1 MKKVLIGLLLI
12 IPMAIVAA
20 VVLVTNVVLI
30 TPDITVASVAI
41 VDPDFYQDVDN
52 VSLYFDRPGMQ
63 YQLAALVLPKKATNK
78 KVHWSIEN
86 SVSYD
91 PEYEGDIATV
101 DDNGNVTINWT
112 GTFDVVAK
120 TDDGGKTDR
129 CRFEIKSDVARS
141 AYIVYK
147 DAKQL
152 DGMPGIDITTDE
164 IIRLEACAH
173 PIDVD
178 LEYVTWESSDKNVLS
193 VDANGVVVPQGAG
206 TATVTMK
213 LKSKDFV
220 SGSEKRVAPEIVR
233 TVQIT
238 VRGGVFPTALKYVHT
253 DSVSLSSIGAEG
265 STLVKSQ
272 NATLESGTIVFS
284 GKTGYAVLEKGGK
297 TMTLRK
303 VESETSIVFENADV
317 IENNTVIVGKVPY
330 KLNAIFAASGEKASG
345 ARYYSSNPDVAT
357 IDEKT
362 GLITAI
368 SSGEVTFAAEFGGER
383 ISIDLHVRKPVIY
396 FMLEKDAP
404 QGIAD
409 ECVYGSMYFE
419 YSGEEMTGRL
429 VPFRQIKVVAPEDLT
444 GSENLNRFKW
454 SVVSDGDI
462 ATIDE
467 NGVITF
473 SEFEKGVRKNVKVI
487 AEAKDSP
494 YAGDSI
500 RREYNFT
507 VMYGV
512 NVKTAD
518 ELTKAVNEE
527 IDGKDGKKYKYE
539 VFMRNDITIRSIR
552 YTEQDTSKLN
562 VSSSDKGD
570 ETRTWFN
577 APLTLTTSLYGN
589 GYTIDW
595 KHKDFDKATDK
606 ANIMGSNIFMLKG
619 QEDKN
624 EPRVLLRNVKVKSSE
639 LPKENSFASNDFV
652 GIGVQTMGNVHVQYC
667 VIENAMYCMR
677 IGGYDNQEKA
687 VEKGDFAETLIEG
700 TIMSNSSKFTCFSWC
715 TFKNQRVVMKNCVY
729 GQAASPSVGF
739 SSGDDNEEHTCNLD
753 IQGILRIYN
762 WKQDIDLDLVGRI
775 TSNEAIDN
783 LLKEVIQKGL
793 SGKRYEHLFVKD
805 SGVRYMH
812 CGMLFSGLNHENRVT
827 VTGALEENGFDHEEI
842 QISELVEEVN
852 KVLAS
857 TLKGKLNPVTFYGY
871 TDESK
876 TPVKHNS
883 NLVHSQGLY
892 KLLRGE

>member
-30 TPDITVASVAI
+30 TPDITVASIAI
-41 VDPDFYQDVDN
+41 VDPDFYQDVDS

-253 DSVSLSSIGAEG
+253 DSVSLSSIGAVG

-272 NATLESGTIVFS
+272 NATLESDAIVFS

-317 IENNTVIVGKVPY
+317 IENSTVIVGKVPY

-345 ARYYSSNPDVAT
+345 ARYKSSNPDVAT

-368 SSGEVTFAAEFGGER
+368 SSGEVTFTAEFGEER

-429 VPFRQIKVVAPEDLT
+429 VPLRQIKVVAPEDLT
-444 GSENLNRFKW
+444 GSENLSRFKW

-473 SEFEKGVRKNVKVI
+473 SGFEKGVRKNVKVI

-500 RREYNFT
+500 KREYNFT

-512 NVKTAD
+512 NVETAD

-527 IDGKDGKKYKYE
+527 IDGKKYE

-552 YTEQDTSKLN
+552 YTESDTKGISG
-562 VSSSDKGD
+562 DKG
-570 ETRTWFN
+570 EEKRVWGE
-577 APLTLTTSLYGN
+577 APLRLTTSLYGN
-589 GYTIDW
+589 GHTINW
-595 KHKDFDKATDK
+595 KHRDYVDPTAKP
-606 ANIMGSNIFMLKG
+606 NIMGSNILVMDGPQGK
-619 QEDKN
+619 DK
-624 EPRVLLRNVKVKSSE
+624 PRVLLRNVKIKSSE
-639 LPKENSFASNDFV
+639 LPKNNTFANKDFV
-652 GIGVQTMGNVHVQYC
+652 GIGVETKGNVHVQYC
-667 VIENAMYCMR
+667 VIENAMYCLR
-677 IGGYDNQEKA
+677 VGSYDNEEEA
-687 VEKGDFAETLIEG
+687 VKKGDFAETLIEG

-753 IQGILRIYN
+753 IHGILRIYN
-762 WKQDIDLDLVGRI
+762 WKQDVDLDLVGGI
-775 TSNEAIDN
+775 TNNPTVDN

-793 SGKRYEHLFVKD
+793 QGKRYEHLFVKD

-812 CGMLFSGLNHENRVT
+812 CGMLFSGLTHENRVT
-827 VTGALEENGFDHEEI
+827 VTGALEENGFDHAEI
-842 QISELVEEVN
+842 KLNELVAEISPGAAIIVGN
-852 KVLAS
+852 M
-857 TLKGKLNPVTFYGY
+857 NPVTFYGY

-883 NLVHSQGLY
+883 NLVHSQELY

>member
-30 TPDITVASVAI
+30 TPDITVASIAI
-41 VDPDFYQDVDN
+41 VDPDFYQDVDS

-272 NATLESGTIVFS
+272 NATLESGAIVFS

-317 IENNTVIVGKVPY
+317 IENSTVIVGKVPY

-345 ARYYSSNPDVAT
+345 ARYYSSNTDVAT

-368 SSGEVTFAAEFGGER
+368 SSGEVTFTAEFGEER

-409 ECVYGSMYFE
+409 ECVYGNMYFE

-444 GSENLNRFKW
+444 GSENLSRFKW

-500 RREYNFT
+500 KREYNFT

-512 NVKTAD
+512 NVETAD
-518 ELTKAVNEE
+518 ELMKAVNEE
-527 IDGKDGKKYKYE
+527 IDGKKYE

-562 VSSSDKGD
+562 VSSSEKGD

-589 GYTIDW
+589 GHTIDW

-624 EPRVLLRNVKVKSSE
+624 APRVLLRNVKVKSSE

-667 VIENAMYCMR
+667 VIENSMYCMR

-762 WKQDIDLDLVGRI
+762 WKQDVDLDLIGRI

-812 CGMLFSGLNHENRVT
+812 CGMMFSGLTYENRIA

-852 KVLAS
+852 KFLAS
-857 TLKGKLNPVTFYGY
+857 QLKGKLNPVTFYGY

-883 NLVHSQGLY
+883 NLVHSQELY

>member
-112 GTFDVVAK
+112 GTFDIVAK

-147 DAKQL
+147 DVKL
-152 DGMPGIDITTDE
+152 GETPGIDIATDE

-272 NATLESGTIVFS
+272 NATLKSDAIVFS
-284 GKTGYAVLEKGGK
+284 GTGYAVLEKGGK

-303 VESETSIVFENADV
+303 VESENSIVFENADV
-317 IENNTVIVGKVPY
+317 IENSTVIVGKVPY

-345 ARYYSSNPDVAT
+345 ARYKSLNTDVAT

-368 SSGEVTFAAEFGGER
+368 SSGGVTFTAEFGEER
-383 ISIDLHVRKPVIY
+383 ISIDLRVRKPVIY

-409 ECVYGSMYFE
+409 ECVYGNMYFE

-444 GSENLNRFKW
+444 GSENLSRFKW
-454 SVVSDGDI
+454 KVVSDDNI

-473 SEFEKGVRKNVKVI
+473 SDFEKGVRKNVKVV

-500 RREYNFT
+500 KREYNFT

-512 NVKTAD
+512 NVETAD

-527 IDGKDGKKYKYE
+527 IDGKKYE
-539 VFMRNDITIRSIR
+539 VFLRNDITIRSIR
-552 YTEQDTSKLN
+552 YTEADTSGI
-562 VSSSDKGD
+562 SGEKGE
-570 ETRTWFN
+570 ETRTWCN
-577 APLTLTTSLYGN
+577 APLRLSTSLYGN
-589 GYTIDW
+589 GHTIDW
-595 KHKDFDKATDK
+595 KHRDYDDPTAKP
-606 ANIMGSNIFMLKG
+606 NIMGSNILVMDGPEGK
-619 QEDKN
+619 DA
-624 EPRVLLRNVKVKSSE
+624 PRVLLRNVKIKSSE
-639 LPKENSFASNDFV
+639 LPKSNTFASKDFV
-652 GIGVQTMGNVHVQYC
+652 GIGVETKGNVHVQYC

-677 IGGYDNQEKA
+677 VGSYDNEEEAIK
-687 VEKGDFAETLIEG
+687 KGDFAETLIEG

-715 TFKNQRVVMKNCVY
+715 TYKNQRVVMKNCVY

-739 SSGDDNEEHTCNLD
+739 SSGDDNEEHACNLD

-762 WKQDIDLDLVGRI
+762 WKQDVDLDLVGGI
-775 TSNEAIDN
+775 TNNDAIDN
-783 LLKEVIQKGL
+783 ILKEVIQKGL
-793 SGKRYEHLFVKD
+793 QGKRYEHLFVKD

-812 CGMLFSGLNHENRVT
+812 CGMLFSGLAHENRVT
-827 VTGALEENGFDHEEI
+827 VTGALEENGFDHVEI
-842 QISELVEEVN
+842 KLNELVAEISPGAAIIVGN
-852 KVLAS
+852 M
-857 TLKGKLNPVTFYGY
+857 NPVTFYGY

-883 NLVHSQGLY
+883 NLVHSQELY

>member
-30 TPDITVASVAI
+30 TPDITVASIAI
-41 VDPDFYQDVDN
+41 VDPDFYQDVDS

-220 SGSEKRVAPEIVR
+220 SGNEKRVAPEIVR

-238 VRGGVFPTALKYVHT
+238 VRGGVFPTALKYVYT

-272 NATLESGTIVFS
+272 NATLESDAIVFS

-303 VESETSIVFENADV
+303 VESENSIVFENADV
-317 IENNTVIVGKVPY
+317 IENSTVIVGKVPY

-345 ARYYSSNPDVAT
+345 ARYYSSNTDVAT

-368 SSGEVTFAAEFGGER
+368 SSGEVTFTAEFGGET

-409 ECVYGSMYFE
+409 ECVYGNMYFE

-444 GSENLNRFKW
+444 GSENLSRFKW

-487 AEAKDSP
+487 AEAMDSP

-500 RREYNFT
+500 KREYNFT

-512 NVKTAD
+512 NVETAD

-527 IDGKDGKKYKYE
+527 IDGKKYE
-539 VFMRNDITIRSIR
+539 VFLRNDITIRSIR

-562 VSSSDKGD
+562 VSSSEKGD

-624 EPRVLLRNVKVKSSE
+624 APRVLLRNVKVKSSE

-812 CGMLFSGLNHENRVT
+812 CGMLFSGLTYENRIT

-883 NLVHSQGLY
+883 NLVHSQELY

>member
-30 TPDITVASVAI
+30 TPDITVASIAI

-193 VDANGVVVPQGAG
+193 VDANGVVVPKGAG

-253 DSVSLSSIGAEG
+253 DSVSLSSIGAVG

-272 NATLESGTIVFS
+272 NATLESDAIVFS

-317 IENNTVIVGKVPY
+317 IENSTVIVGKVPY

-345 ARYYSSNPDVAT
+345 ARYYSSNTDVAT

-368 SSGEVTFAAEFGGER
+368 SSGEVTFTAKYGEES
-383 ISIDLHVRKPVIY
+383 ISIDLRVRKPVIY

-429 VPFRQIKVVAPEDLT
+429 VPLRQIKVVAPEDLT
-444 GSENLNRFKW
+444 GSENLSRFKW
-454 SVVSDGDI
+454 SVVSDDDI
-462 ATIDE
+462 ATKIDE

-473 SEFEKGVRKNVKVI
+473 SEFEKGVRKNVKVT

-500 RREYNFT
+500 KREYNFT

-512 NVKTAD
+512 NVETAD

-527 IDGKDGKKYKYE
+527 IDGKKYE

-552 YTEQDTSKLN
+552 YTESDT
-562 VSSSDKGD
+562 KGISG
-570 ETRTWFN
+570 EKGEEIRTWCN
-577 APLTLTTSLYGN
+577 APLRLTTSLYGN
-589 GYTIDW
+589 GHTINW
-595 KHKDFDKATDK
+595 KHRDYGDPTAKP
-606 ANIMGSNIFMLKG
+606 NIMGSNILVMDGPEGK
-619 QEDKN
+619 D
-624 EPRVLLRNVKVKSSE
+624 EPRVLLRNVKIKSSE
-639 LPKENSFASNDFV
+639 LPKNNTFANKDFV
-652 GIGVQTMGNVHVQYC
+652 GIGVETKGNVHVQYC
-667 VIENAMYCMR
+667 VIENAMYCLR
-677 IGGYDNQEKA
+677 VGSYDNEEEA
-687 VEKGDFAETLIEG
+687 VKKGDFAETLIEG

-762 WKQDIDLDLVGRI
+762 WKQDVDLDLVGGI
-775 TSNEAIDN
+775 TNNDAIDN
-783 LLKEVIQKGL
+783 ILKEVIQKGL
-793 SGKRYEHLFVKD
+793 QGKRYEHLFVKD

-827 VTGALEENGFDHEEI
+827 VTGALEENGFDHAEI
-842 QISELVEEVN
+842 KLNELVAEISPGAAIIVGN
-852 KVLAS
+852 
-857 TLKGKLNPVTFYGY
+857 LKPVTFYGY

-876 TPVKHNS
+876 TPVKHTS
-883 NLVHSQGLY
+883 NLVHSQELY

>member
-30 TPDITVASVAI
+30 TPDITVASIAI
-41 VDPDFYQDVDN
+41 VDPDFYQDVDS

-152 DGMPGIDITTDE
+152 DGMPSIDITTDE

-220 SGSEKRVAPEIVR
+220 SGNEKRVAPEIVR

-272 NATLESGTIVFS
+272 NATLESDVIEFS

-297 TMTLRK
+297 IMTLRK

-317 IENNTVIVGKVPY
+317 IENSTVIVGKVPY

-345 ARYYSSNPDVAT
+345 ARYYSSNTDVAT

-368 SSGEVTFAAEFGGER
+368 SSGEVTFTAEFGEER

-409 ECVYGSMYFE
+409 ECVYGNMYFE

-444 GSENLNRFKW
+444 GSENLSRFKW

-487 AEAKDSP
+487 AEAMDSP

-500 RREYNFT
+500 KREYNFT

-512 NVKTAD
+512 NVETAD

-527 IDGKDGKKYKYE
+527 IDGKKYE

-562 VSSSDKGD
+562 VSSSDKGE

-624 EPRVLLRNVKVKSSE
+624 APRVLLRNVKVKSSE
-639 LPKENSFASNDFV
+639 LPKESSFASNDFV

-715 TFKNQRVVMKNCVY
+715 VYKNQRVVMKNCVY

-812 CGMLFSGLNHENRVT
+812 CGMLFSGLTYENRVT

>member
-30 TPDITVASVAI
+30 TPDITVASIAI
-41 VDPDFYQDVDN
+41 VDPDFYQDVDS

-147 DAKQL
+147 DVKL
-152 DGMPGIDITTDE
+152 GETPSIDITTDE

-178 LEYVTWESSDKNVLS
+178 LEYVTWESSDKDKNVLS

-238 VRGGVFPTALKYVHT
+238 VRGGVFPTALKYVYT
-253 DSVSLSSIGAEG
+253 DSVSLSSIGGAEG

-272 NATLESGTIVFS
+272 NATLESDVIVFS

-317 IENNTVIVGKVPY
+317 IENSTVIVGKVPY

-345 ARYYSSNPDVAT
+345 ARYNSLNTDVAT

-368 SSGEVTFAAEFGGER
+368 SSGEVTFTAEFGGET

-409 ECVYGSMYFE
+409 ECVYGNMYFE

-444 GSENLNRFKW
+444 GSENLSRFKW

-487 AEAKDSP
+487 AEAMDSP

-500 RREYNFT
+500 KREYNFT

-512 NVKTAD
+512 NVETAD

-527 IDGKDGKKYKYE
+527 IDGKKYE

-552 YTEQDTSKLN
+552 YTESDTKNISGE
-562 VSSSDKGD
+562 KG
-570 ETRTWFN
+570 EEIRTWCN
-577 APLTLTTSLYGN
+577 APLRLSTSLYGN
-589 GYTIDW
+589 GHTIDW
-595 KHKDFDKATDK
+595 KHRDYDDPTAKP
-606 ANIMGSNIFMLKG
+606 NIMGSNILVMDGPEGK
-619 QEDKN
+619 DA
-624 EPRVLLRNVKVKSSE
+624 PRVLLRNVKIKSSE
-639 LPKENSFASNDFV
+639 LPKNNTFASKDFV
-652 GIGVQTMGNVHVQYC
+652 GIGVETKGNVHVQYC

-677 IGGYDNQEKA
+677 VGSYDNEEEA
-687 VEKGDFAETLIEG
+687 VKKGDFAETLIEG

-715 TFKNQRVVMKNCVY
+715 IFKNQRVVMKNCVY

-762 WKQDIDLDLVGRI
+762 WKQDVDLDLVGGI
-775 TSNEAIDN
+775 TNNDAIDKI
-783 LLKEVIQKGL
+783 LKDVIQKGL
-793 SGKRYEHLFVKD
+793 QGKRYEHLFVKD

-812 CGMLFSGLNHENRVT
+812 CGMLFSGLSQENRVT
-827 VTGALEENGFDHEEI
+827 VTGALEENGFDHAEI
-842 QISELVEEVN
+842 KLNELVAEISPGAAIIVGN
-852 KVLAS
+852 MH
-857 TLKGKLNPVTFYGY
+857 PVTFYGY

-883 NLVHSQGLY
+883 NLVHSQELY

>member
-91 PEYEGDIATV
+91 PEYKGDIATV

-112 GTFDVVAK
+112 GTFDIVAK

-129 CRFEIKSDVARS
+129 CRFEIKSDFARS

-147 DAKQL
+147 DVKL
-152 DGMPGIDITTDE
+152 GETPGIDITTDE

-238 VRGGVFPTALKYVHT
+238 VRGGVFPTALKYVYT

-272 NATLESGTIVFS
+272 NATLESGAIVFG

-317 IENNTVIVGKVPY
+317 IENSTVIVGKVPY

-345 ARYYSSNPDVAT
+345 ARYCSLNPDVAT

-368 SSGEVTFAAEFGGER
+368 SSGEVTFTAKFGEETEET

-409 ECVYGSMYFE
+409 ECVYGNMYFK
-419 YSGEEMTGRL
+419 YSGDGLTNT
-429 VPFRQIKVVAPEDLT
+429 RQLKVVAPEDLT
-444 GSENLNRFKW
+444 GSEKLSRFKW

-467 NGVITF
+467 NGMITF
-473 SEFEKGVRKNVKVI
+473 SEFEKGVRKNVKVT

-500 RREYNFT
+500 KREYNFT
-507 VMYGV
+507 VMCGV
-512 NVKTAD
+512 NVETAD
-518 ELTKAVNEE
+518 ELTKAVNEG
-527 IDGKDGKKYKYE
+527 IHE
-539 VFMRNDITIRSIR
+539 VFLRNDITIRSIR
-552 YTEQDTSKLN
+552 YTEADTSGI
-562 VSSSDKGD
+562 SGEKGE
-570 ETRTWFN
+570 ETRTWCN
-577 APLTLTTSLYGN
+577 APLRLKTSLYGN
-589 GYTIDW
+589 GHTIDW
-595 KHKDFDKATDK
+595 KHRDYDDPTAKP
-606 ANIMGSNIFMLKG
+606 NIMGSNILVMDGPEGK
-619 QEDKN
+619 DK
-624 EPRVLLRNVKVKSSE
+624 PRVLLRNVKIKSSE
-639 LPKENSFASNDFV
+639 LPKSNTFASKDFV
-652 GIGVQTMGNVHVQYC
+652 GIGVETKGNVHVQYC

-677 IGGYDNQEKA
+677 VGSYDNEEEA
-687 VEKGDFAETLIEG
+687 INKGDFAETLIEG

-715 TFKNQRVVMKNCVY
+715 TYKNQRVVMKNCVY

-762 WKQDIDLDLVGRI
+762 WKQDVDLDLVGGI
-775 TSNEAIDN
+775 TNNDAIDN
-783 LLKEVIQKGL
+783 ILKDVIQKGL

-812 CGMLFSGLNHENRVT
+812 CGMLFSGLSQENRVT
-827 VTGALEENGFDHEEI
+827 VTGALEENGFDHVEI
-842 QISELVEEVN
+842 KLNELVAEISPGAAIIVGN
-852 KVLAS
+852 
-857 TLKGKLNPVTFYGY
+857 LKPVTFYGY

-883 NLVHSQGLY
+883 NLVHSQELY

>member
-112 GTFDVVAK
+112 GTFDIVAK

-147 DAKQL
+147 DVKL
-152 DGMPGIDITTDE
+152 GETPGIDITTDE

-193 VDANGVVVPQGAG
+193 G

-272 NATLESGTIVFS
+272 NATLESGAIVFI

-297 TMTLRK
+297 TMMLRK
-303 VESETSIVFENADV
+303 VESENSIVFENADV
-317 IENNTVIVGKVPY
+317 IENSTVIIGKVPY
-330 KLNAIFAASGEKASG
+330 KLNAIFATSGEKASG
-345 ARYYSSNPDVAT
+345 ARYYSSNTDVAT

-362 GLITAI
+362 GLIIAI
-368 SSGEVTFAAEFGGER
+368 SSGEVTFTAEFGEER
-383 ISIDLHVRKPVIY
+383 ISIDLRVRKPVIY

-409 ECVYGSMYFE
+409 ECIYGNMYFE

-429 VPFRQIKVVAPEDLT
+429 VPVRQIKVVAPEDLT
-444 GSENLNRFKW
+444 GSENLSRFKW

-473 SEFEKGVRKNVKVI
+473 SEFEKGVRKNVKVT

-500 RREYNFT
+500 KREYNFT

-512 NVKTAD
+512 NVETAD

-527 IDGKDGKKYKYE
+527 IDGKKYE
-539 VFMRNDITIRSIR
+539 VFLRNDITIRSIR
-552 YTEQDTSKLN
+552 YTEADTSRF
-562 VSSSDKGD
+562 SGEKGE
-570 ETRTWFN
+570 ETRTWDD
-577 APLTLTTSLYGN
+577 APLRLSTSLYGN
-589 GYTIDW
+589 GHTIDW
-595 KHKDFDKATDK
+595 KHRDYDDPTAKP
-606 ANIMGSNIFMLKG
+606 NIMGSNILIMDG
-619 QEDKN
+619 PQEKDA
-624 EPRVLLRNVKVKSSE
+624 PRVLLRNVKIKSSE
-639 LPKENSFASNDFV
+639 LPKSNTFASKDFV
-652 GIGVQTMGNVHVQYC
+652 GTGVLTKGNVHVQYC
-667 VIENAMYCMR
+667 VIENAMFCMKV
-677 IGGYDNQEKA
+677 GGYDNQEKA

-715 TFKNQRVVMKNCVY
+715 AYKNQRVVMKNCVY
-729 GQAASPSVGF
+729 GQAASPSIGF

-762 WKQDIDLDLVGRI
+762 WKQDVDLDLVGGI
-775 TSNEAIDN
+775 TNNDAIDN
-783 LLKEVIQKGL
+783 ILKEVIQKGL
-793 SGKRYEHLFVKD
+793 QGKRYEHLFVKD

-827 VTGALEENGFDHEEI
+827 VTGALEENGFDHAEI
-842 QISELVEEVN
+842 KLNELVAEISPGAAIIVGN
-852 KVLAS
+852 
-857 TLKGKLNPVTFYGY
+857 LKPVTFYGY

-883 NLVHSQGLY
+883 NLVHSQELY

>member
-1 MKKVLIGLLLI
+1 MKKVLTGLLLI

-30 TPDITVASVAI
+30 TPDITVASIAI
-41 VDPDFYQDVDN
+41 VDPDFYQDVDS

-147 DAKQL
+147 DAKL
-152 DGMPGIDITTDE
+152 GETPGIDITTDE

-238 VRGGVFPTALKYVHT
+238 VRGGVFPTALKYVYT

-272 NATLESGTIVFS
+272 NATLESDAIVFS

-303 VESETSIVFENADV
+303 VESENSIVFENADV
-317 IENNTVIVGKVPY
+317 IENSTVIVGKVPY

-345 ARYYSSNPDVAT
+345 ARYYSSNTDVAT

-368 SSGEVTFAAEFGGER
+368 SSGEVTFTAEFGGES

-409 ECVYGSMYFE
+409 ECVYGNMYFE

-444 GSENLNRFKW
+444 GSENLSRFKW
-454 SVVSDGDI
+454 KVVSDGDI

-467 NGVITF
+467 NGMITF

-487 AEAKDSP
+487 AEAMDSP

-500 RREYNFT
+500 KREYNFT

-512 NVKTAD
+512 NVETAD

-527 IDGKDGKKYKYE
+527 IDGTKHD
-539 VFMRNDITIRSIR
+539 VFVRNDITVRSIR

-562 VSSSDKGD
+562 VSSSDKGE

-589 GYTIDW
+589 GHTIDW

-619 QEDKN
+619 QEDKKA
-624 EPRVLLRNVKVKSSE
+624 PRVLLRNVKVKSSE
-639 LPKENSFASNDFV
+639 LPKESSFASNDFV

-667 VIENAMYCMR
+667 VIENSMYCMR

-762 WKQDIDLDLVGRI
+762 WKQDVDLDLIGRI

-812 CGMLFSGLNHENRVT
+812 CGMLFSGLTYENRIT

-852 KVLAS
+852 KFLAS
-857 TLKGKLNPVTFYGY
+857 QLKGKLNPVTFYGY

-883 NLVHSQGLY
+883 NLVHSQELY

>member
-30 TPDITVASVAI
+30 TPDITVASIAI
-41 VDPDFYQDVDN
+41 VDPDFYQDVDS

-368 SSGEVTFAAEFGGER
+368 SSGEVTFTAEFGGER
-383 ISIDLHVRKPVIY
+383 ISIDLRVRKPVIY

-419 YSGEEMTGRL
+419 YLGEEMTGRL

-527 IDGKDGKKYKYE
+527 IDGKKYE
-539 VFMRNDITIRSIR
+539 VFLRNDITIRSIR

-624 EPRVLLRNVKVKSSE
+624 APRVLLRNVKVKSSE

>member
-30 TPDITVASVAI
+30 TPDITVASIAI
-41 VDPDFYQDVDN
+41 VDPDFYQDVDS

-147 DAKQL
+147 DVKL
-152 DGMPGIDITTDE
+152 GETPGIDITTDE

-178 LEYVTWESSDKNVLS
+178 LEYVSWESSDKNVLS

-272 NATLESGTIVFS
+272 NATLESGAIVFS

-317 IENNTVIVGKVPY
+317 IENSTVIVGKVPY

-345 ARYYSSNPDVAT
+345 ARYKSLNTDVAT

-368 SSGEVTFAAEFGGER
+368 SSGEVTFTAEFGEES

-409 ECVYGSMYFE
+409 ECVYGSLYFD
-419 YSGEEMTGRL
+419 SGEEMTGRL

-454 SVVSDGDI
+454 SVVSDDNI
-462 ATIDE
+462 VTKIDE

-473 SEFEKGVRKNVKVI
+473 SEFEKGVRKNVKVT

-500 RREYNFT
+500 KREYNFT

-512 NVKTAD
+512 NVETAD

-527 IDGKDGKKYKYE
+527 IDGKKYE
-539 VFMRNDITIRSIR
+539 VFLRNDITIRSIR
-552 YTEQDTSKLN
+552 YTESDTKNISG
-562 VSSSDKGD
+562 DKG
-570 ETRTWFN
+570 EEIRTWCN
-577 APLTLTTSLYGN
+577 APLRLSTSLYGN
-589 GYTIDW
+589 GHTIDW
-595 KHKDFDKATDK
+595 KHRDYDDPTAKP
-606 ANIMGSNIFMLKG
+606 NIMGSNILVMDGPEGK
-619 QEDKN
+619 DK
-624 EPRVLLRNVKVKSSE
+624 PRVLLRNVKIKSSE
-639 LPKENSFASNDFV
+639 LPKNNTFASKDFV
-652 GIGVQTMGNVHVQYC
+652 GIGVETKGNVHVQYC

-677 IGGYDNQEKA
+677 VGSYDNEEEAIK
-687 VEKGDFAETLIEG
+687 KGDFAETLIEG

-715 TFKNQRVVMKNCVY
+715 IFKNQRVVMKNCVY

-762 WKQDIDLDLVGRI
+762 WKQDVDLDLVGGI
-775 TSNEAIDN
+775 TNNDAIDKI
-783 LLKEVIQKGL
+783 LKDVIQKGL
-793 SGKRYEHLFVKD
+793 QGKRYEHLFVKD

-812 CGMLFSGLNHENRVT
+812 CGMLFSGLSQENRVS
-827 VTGALEENGFDHEEI
+827 VTGALEENGFDHAEI
-842 QISELVEEVN
+842 KLNELVAEISPGAAIIVGN
-852 KVLAS
+852 M
-857 TLKGKLNPVTFYGY
+857 NPVTFYGY

-883 NLVHSQGLY
+883 NLVHSQELY

>member
-30 TPDITVASVAI
+30 TPDITVASIAI
-41 VDPDFYQDVDN
+41 VDPDFYQDVDS

-129 CRFEIKSDVARS
+129 CRFEIKSDVAKS

-147 DAKQL
+147 DVKL
-152 DGMPGIDITTDE
+152 GETPNIDITTDE

-178 LEYVTWESSDKNVLS
+178 LEYVSWESNDKHVLS

-238 VRGGVFPTALKYVHT
+238 VHGGVFPTALKYVHT
-253 DSVSLSSIGAEG
+253 KSVSLSEIGAVG

-272 NATLESGTIVFS
+272 NAALESGAIVFS
-284 GKTGYAVLEKGGK
+284 GETGYAVLEKGGK

-303 VESETSIVFENADV
+303 VESENSIVFENADV
-317 IENNTVIVGKVPY
+317 IENSTVIVGKVPY

-345 ARYYSSNPDVAT
+345 ARYYSSKPDVAT

-368 SSGEVTFAAEFGGER
+368 SSGEVTFNAEYGGESV
-383 ISIDLHVRKPVIY
+383 SINLRVRKPVIY

-409 ECVYGSMYFE
+409 ECVYGSMYFK
-419 YSGEEMTGRL
+419 YSGEKIDGLTNT
-429 VPFRQIKVVAPEDLT
+429 RQLKIVAPNELT

-454 SVVSDGDI
+454 KVVSEGDI

-500 RREYNFT
+500 KREYNFT

-512 NVKTAD
+512 NVETAD
-518 ELTKAVNEE
+518 ELTKAVNDE
-527 IDGKDGKKYKYE
+527 IDGKKYE
-539 VFMRNDITIRSIR
+539 VFLRNDITIRSKR
-552 YTEQDTSKLN
+552 FTEQDTSKLN
-562 VSSSDKGD
+562 VSSTEKGD

-624 EPRVLLRNVKVKSSE
+624 APRVLLRNVKVKSSE
-639 LPKENSFASNDFV
+639 LPKESSFASNDFV

-667 VIENAMYCMR
+667 IIENAMYCMR

-739 SSGDDNEEHTCNLD
+739 SSGDNNEEHTCNLD

-762 WKQDIDLDLVGRI
+762 WKQYVDLDLVGGI
-775 TSNEAIDN
+775 TNNPAIDN
-783 LLKEVIQKGL
+783 LLKDVIQKGL

-805 SGVRYMH
+805 AGIPYMH
-812 CGMLFSGLNHENRVT
+812 CGMMFSGLYYKNRIT

-842 QISELVEEVN
+842 QISELVEETN

-857 TLKGKLNPVTFYGY
+857 TLKGALNPVTFYGY

-883 NLVHSQGLY
+883 NLVHSQELY

>member
-30 TPDITVASVAI
+30 TPDITVASIAI

-112 GTFDVVAK
+112 GTFDIVAK

-147 DAKQL
+147 DVKL
-152 DGMPGIDITTDE
+152 GETPGIDITTDE

-238 VRGGVFPTALKYVHT
+238 VRDGVFPTALKYVHT

-272 NATLESGTIVFS
+272 NATLESGAIVFS
-284 GKTGYAVLEKGGK
+284 GKTGYAVLEKSGK

-330 KLNAIFAASGEKASG
+330 KLNAIFVASGEKASG
-345 ARYYSSNPDVAT
+345 ARYDSKNPDVAT

-368 SSGEVTFAAEFGGER
+368 SSGEVTFTAEFGEES

-409 ECVYGSMYFE
+409 ECVYGNMYFE

-429 VPFRQIKVVAPEDLT
+429 VPVRQIKVVAPEDLT
-444 GSENLNRFKW
+444 GSENLSRFKW

-467 NGVITF
+467 NGMITF
-473 SEFEKGVRKNVKVI
+473 SEFEKGVRKNVKVT

-500 RREYNFT
+500 KREYNFT

-512 NVKTAD
+512 NVETAD
-518 ELTKAVNEE
+518 ELTKAVNEG
-527 IDGKDGKKYKYE
+527 IDGNDGKKYKYE

-552 YTEQDTSKLN
+552 YTEADTSGI
-562 VSSSDKGD
+562 SGEKGE
-570 ETRTWFN
+570 ETRTWCN
-577 APLTLTTSLYGN
+577 APLRLSTSLYGN
-589 GYTIDW
+589 GHTIDW
-595 KHKDFDKATDK
+595 KHRDYDDPTEKP
-606 ANIMGSNIFMLKG
+606 NIMGSNILVMDGPQGK
-619 QEDKN
+619 DA
-624 EPRVLLRNVKVKSSE
+624 PRVLLRNVKIKSSE
-639 LPKENSFASNDFV
+639 LPKSNTFASKDFV
-652 GIGVQTMGNVHVQYC
+652 GIGVETKGNVHVQYC

-677 IGGYDNQEKA
+677 VGSYDNEEEA
-687 VEKGDFAETLIEG
+687 INKGDFAETLIEG

-715 TFKNQRVVMKNCVY
+715 TYKNQRVVMKNCVY

-762 WKQDIDLDLVGRI
+762 WKQDVDLDLVGGI
-775 TSNEAIDN
+775 TNNDAIDN
-783 LLKEVIQKGL
+783 ILKEVIQKGL
-793 SGKRYEHLFVKD
+793 QGKRYEHLFVKD

-827 VTGALEENGFDHEEI
+827 VTGALEENGFDHVEI
-842 QISELVEEVN
+842 KLNELVAEISPGAAIIVGN
-852 KVLAS
+852 
-857 TLKGKLNPVTFYGY
+857 LKPVTFYGY

-883 NLVHSQGLY
+883 NLVHSQELY

>member
-30 TPDITVASVAI
+30 TPDITVASIAI
-41 VDPDFYQDVDN
+41 VDPDFYQDVDS

-129 CRFEIKSDVARS
+129 CRFEIKSDVAKS

-147 DAKQL
+147 DVKL
-152 DGMPGIDITTDE
+152 GETPNIDITTDE

-178 LEYVTWESSDKNVLS
+178 LEYVTWESNDKKILS

-238 VRGGVFPTALKYVHT
+238 VRGGVFTTALKYVHT
-253 DSVSLSSIGAEG
+253 DSVSLSSIGAVG

-272 NATLESGTIVFS
+272 NATLESGAIVFS

-317 IENNTVIVGKVPY
+317 IENSTVIVGKVPY

-345 ARYYSSNPDVAT
+345 ARYYSSNTDVAT

-368 SSGEVTFAAEFGGER
+368 SSGEVTFTAEFGEEGKER

-409 ECVYGSMYFE
+409 ECVYGNMYFE
-419 YSGEEMTGRL
+419 YSDEEMTGRL

-444 GSENLNRFKW
+444 GSENRSRFKW

-487 AEAKDSP
+487 AEAMDSP

-500 RREYNFT
+500 KREYNFT

-512 NVKTAD
+512 NVETAD
-518 ELTKAVNEE
+518 ELTKAVNDE
-527 IDGKDGKKYKYE
+527 IDGKKYE
-539 VFMRNDITIRSIR
+539 VFLRNDITIRSKR
-552 YTEQDTSKLN
+552 FTEQDTSKLN
-562 VSSSDKGD
+562 VSSPEKGD
-570 ETRTWFN
+570 EIRTWFN

-624 EPRVLLRNVKVKSSE
+624 APRVLLRNVKVKSSE
-639 LPKENSFASNDFV
+639 LPKESSFASNDFV

-667 VIENAMYCMR
+667 IIENAMYCMR

-739 SSGDDNEEHTCNLD
+739 SSGDNNEEHTCNLD

-762 WKQDIDLDLVGRI
+762 WKQYVDLDLVGGI
-775 TSNEAIDN
+775 TNNPAIDN
-783 LLKEVIQKGL
+783 LLKDVIQKGL

-805 SGVRYMH
+805 AGIPYMH
-812 CGMLFSGLNHENRVT
+812 CGMMFSGLYYKNRIT

-842 QISELVEEVN
+842 HISELVEETN
-852 KVLAS
+852 KLLAS
-857 TLKGKLNPVTFYGY
+857 QLKGKLNPVTFYGY
-871 TDESK
+871 IDESK

>member
-30 TPDITVASVAI
+30 TPDITVASIAI
-41 VDPDFYQDVDN
+41 VDPDFYQDVDS

-164 IIRLEACAH
+164 IIRLEACTH

-178 LEYVTWESSDKNVLS
+178 LEYVIWESSDKNVLS

-253 DSVSLSSIGAEG
+253 DSVSLSSISAVG

-272 NATLESGTIVFS
+272 NATLESGAIVFS

-303 VESETSIVFENADV
+303 VESGNSIVFENADV
-317 IENNTVIVGKVPY
+317 IENSTVIVGKVPY

-345 ARYYSSNPDVAT
+345 ARYYSSNTDVAT

-368 SSGEVTFAAEFGGER
+368 SSGEVTFTAEYGEER
-383 ISIDLHVRKPVIY
+383 VSIELHVRKPVIY

-409 ECVYGSMYFE
+409 ECVYGSFYFK
-419 YSGEEMTGRL
+419 YSSDGKIDGLTNT
-429 VPFRQIKVVAPEDLT
+429 RQLKVVAPNELT
-444 GSENLNRFKW
+444 GKENLSRFKW
-454 SVVSDGDI
+454 SVESDGDI

-473 SEFEKGVRKNVKVI
+473 SEFEKGVRKNVKVT

-500 RREYNFT
+500 KREYNFT

-512 NVKTAD
+512 NVETAD

-527 IDGKDGKKYKYE
+527 IDGKKYE

-552 YTEQDTSKLN
+552 YTESDTKGISG
-562 VSSSDKGD
+562 DKG
-570 ETRTWFN
+570 EEIRTWCN
-577 APLTLTTSLYGN
+577 APLRLSTSLYGN
-589 GYTIDW
+589 GHTIDW
-595 KHKDFDKATDK
+595 KHRDYDDPTAKP
-606 ANIMGSNIFMLKG
+606 NIMGSNILVMDGPEGK
-619 QEDKN
+619 DA
-624 EPRVLLRNVKVKSSE
+624 PRVLLRNVKIKSSE
-639 LPKENSFASNDFV
+639 LPKNNTFASKDFV
-652 GIGVQTMGNVHVQYC
+652 GIGVETKGNVHVQYC

-677 IGGYDNQEKA
+677 VGSYDNEEEA
-687 VEKGDFAETLIEG
+687 VKKGDFAETLIEG

-715 TFKNQRVVMKNCVY
+715 IFKNQRVVMKNCVY

-739 SSGDDNEEHTCNLD
+739 SSGDNNEEHTCNLD

-762 WKQDIDLDLVGRI
+762 WKQDVDLDLVGGI
-775 TSNEAIDN
+775 TNNDAIDKI
-783 LLKEVIQKGL
+783 LKDVIQKGL
-793 SGKRYEHLFVKD
+793 QGKRYEHLFVKD

-812 CGMLFSGLNHENRVT
+812 CGMLFSGLSQENRVT
-827 VTGALEENGFDHEEI
+827 VTGALEENGFDHAEI
-842 QISELVEEVN
+842 KLNELVAEISPGAAIIVGN
-852 KVLAS
+852 
-857 TLKGKLNPVTFYGY
+857 LNPVTFYGY

-883 NLVHSQGLY
+883 NLVHSQELY

>member
-101 DDNGNVTINWT
+101 DDNGNVTINWA
-112 GTFDVVAK
+112 GTFDIVAK

-147 DAKQL
+147 DVKL
-152 DGMPGIDITTDE
+152 GETPGIDITTDE

-253 DSVSLSSIGAEG
+253 DSISLSSIGAEG

-272 NATLESGTIVFS
+272 NATLESGAIVFS
-284 GKTGYAVLEKGGK
+284 GKTGYAILEKGGK

-317 IENNTVIVGKVPY
+317 IENSTVIVGKVPY

-345 ARYYSSNPDVAT
+345 ARYYSLNPDVAT

-368 SSGEVTFAAEFGGER
+368 SSSEVTFTAEFGEER
-383 ISIDLHVRKPVIY
+383 ISIDLRVRKPVIY

-409 ECVYGSMYFE
+409 ECVYGNMYFE

-429 VPFRQIKVVAPEDLT
+429 VPFRQIQVVAPEDLT
-444 GSENLNRFKW
+444 GSENLSRFKW

-467 NGVITF
+467 NGMITF
-473 SEFEKGVRKNVKVI
+473 SLSKNEKGVRKNVKVI

-500 RREYNFT
+500 KREYNFT

-512 NVKTAD
+512 NVETAD

-527 IDGKDGKKYKYE
+527 IDGNDGKKYKYE

-552 YTEQDTSKLN
+552 YTEADTSGI
-562 VSSSDKGD
+562 SGEKGE
-570 ETRTWFN
+570 ETRTWCN
-577 APLTLTTSLYGN
+577 APLRLSTSLYGN
-589 GYTIDW
+589 GHTIDW
-595 KHKDFDKATDK
+595 KHRDYDDPTAKP
-606 ANIMGSNIFMLKG
+606 NIMGSNILVMDGPQGK
-619 QEDKN
+619 DA
-624 EPRVLLRNVKVKSSE
+624 PRVLLRNVKIKSSE
-639 LPKENSFASNDFV
+639 LPKSNTFASKDFV
-652 GIGVQTMGNVHVQYC
+652 GIGVETKGNVHVQYC

-677 IGGYDNQEKA
+677 VGSYDNEEEA
-687 VEKGDFAETLIEG
+687 INKGDFAETLIEG

-715 TFKNQRVVMKNCVY
+715 TYKNQRVVMKNCVY

-739 SSGDDNEEHTCNLD
+739 SSGDDNEDHTCNLD

-762 WKQDIDLDLVGRI
+762 WKQDVDLDLVGGI
-775 TSNEAIDN
+775 TNNDAIDN
-783 LLKEVIQKGL
+783 ILKEVIQKGL
-793 SGKRYEHLFVKD
+793 QGKRYEHLFVKD

-827 VTGALEENGFDHEEI
+827 VTGALEENGFDHVEI
-842 QISELVEEVN
+842 KLNELVAEISPGAAIIVGN
-852 KVLAS
+852 
-857 TLKGKLNPVTFYGY
+857 LKPVTFYGY

-883 NLVHSQGLY
+883 NLVHSQELY

>member
-30 TPDITVASVAI
+30 TPDITVASIAI
-41 VDPDFYQDVDN
+41 VDPDFYQDVDS

-129 CRFEIKSDVARS
+129 CRFEIKSDVAKS

-147 DAKQL
+147 DVKL
-152 DGMPGIDITTDE
+152 GETPNIDITTDE

-178 LEYVTWESSDKNVLS
+178 LEYVTWESSDKDKNVLS

-220 SGSEKRVAPEIVR
+220 SGNEKRVAPEIVR

-238 VRGGVFPTALKYVHT
+238 VRGGVFPTALKYVYT
-253 DSVSLSSIGAEG
+253 DSVSLSSIGAVG

-272 NATLESGTIVFS
+272 NATLESDAIVFS

-317 IENNTVIVGKVPY
+317 IENSTVIVGKVPY

-345 ARYYSSNPDVAT
+345 ARYKSLNTDVAT

-368 SSGEVTFAAEFGGER
+368 SSGEVTFTAEFGGER

-409 ECVYGSMYFE
+409 ECVYGNMYFE
-419 YSGEEMTGRL
+419 YSGEEKEMTGRL

-473 SEFEKGVRKNVKVI
+473 SNFEKGVRKNVKVI

-500 RREYNFT
+500 KREYNFT

-512 NVKTAD
+512 NVETAD

-527 IDGKDGKKYKYE
+527 IDGKKYE

-552 YTEQDTSKLN
+552 YTESDTKGISG
-562 VSSSDKGD
+562 DKG
-570 ETRTWFN
+570 EEIRTWCN
-577 APLTLTTSLYGN
+577 APLRLSTSLYGN
-589 GYTIDW
+589 GHTIDW
-595 KHKDFDKATDK
+595 KHRDYDDPTAKP
-606 ANIMGSNIFMLKG
+606 NIMGSNILVMDGPEGK
-619 QEDKN
+619 DA
-624 EPRVLLRNVKVKSSE
+624 PRVLLRNVKIKSSE
-639 LPKENSFASNDFV
+639 LPKNNTFASKDFV
-652 GIGVQTMGNVHVQYC
+652 GIGVETKGNVHVQYC

-677 IGGYDNQEKA
+677 VGSYDNEEEA
-687 VEKGDFAETLIEG
+687 VKKGDFAETLIEG

-762 WKQDIDLDLVGRI
+762 WKQDVDLDLIGRI

-812 CGMLFSGLNHENRVT
+812 CGMLFSGLTYENRIT

-852 KVLAS
+852 KFLAS
-857 TLKGKLNPVTFYGY
+857 QLKGKLNPVTFYGY

-883 NLVHSQGLY
+883 NLVHSQELY

>member
-30 TPDITVASVAI
+30 TPDITVASIAI

-112 GTFDVVAK
+112 GTFDIVAK

-147 DAKQL
+147 DVKL
-152 DGMPGIDITTDE
+152 GETPGIDITTDE

-253 DSVSLSSIGAEG
+253 DRVSLSSIDAVG

-272 NATLESGTIVFS
+272 NATLESDVIVFS

-317 IENNTVIVGKVPY
+317 IENSTVIVGKVPY

-345 ARYYSSNPDVAT
+345 ARYCSLNPDVAT

-368 SSGEVTFAAEFGGER
+368 SSGEVTFTAEFGEES

-409 ECVYGSMYFE
+409 ECVYGNMYFE

-444 GSENLNRFKW
+444 GSENLSRFKW
-454 SVVSDGDI
+454 SVVSDDNI
-462 ATIDE
+462 ATKIDE

-473 SEFEKGVRKNVKVI
+473 SEFEKGVRKNVKVT
-487 AEAKDSP
+487 AEAKDRP

-500 RREYNFT
+500 KREYNFT

-512 NVKTAD
+512 NVETAD
-518 ELTKAVNEE
+518 ELTKVVNEG
-527 IDGKDGKKYKYE
+527 IDGKKYE
-539 VFMRNDITIRSIR
+539 VFLRNDITIRSIR
-552 YTEQDTSKLN
+552 YTEADTSGI
-562 VSSSDKGD
+562 SGEKGE
-570 ETRTWFN
+570 ETRTWDD
-577 APLTLTTSLYGN
+577 APLRLTTSLYGN
-589 GYTIDW
+589 GHTIDW
-595 KHKDFDKATDK
+595 KHRDYDDPTAKP
-606 ANIMGSNIFMLKG
+606 NIMGSNILVMDGPQGK
-619 QEDKN
+619 DA
-624 EPRVLLRNVKVKSSE
+624 PRVLLRNVKIKSSE
-639 LPKENSFASNDFV
+639 LPKSNTFASKDFV
-652 GIGVQTMGNVHVQYC
+652 GTGVLTKGNVHVQYC
-667 VIENAMYCMR
+667 VIENAMFCMKVGSYNNEEEA
-677 IGGYDNQEKA
+677 IK
-687 VEKGDFAETLIEG
+687 KGDFAETLIEG

-715 TFKNQRVVMKNCVY
+715 AYKNQRVVMKNCVY

-762 WKQDIDLDLVGRI
+762 WKQDVDLDLVGGI
-775 TSNEAIDN
+775 TNNDAIDN
-783 LLKEVIQKGL
+783 ILKEVIQKGL
-793 SGKRYEHLFVKD
+793 QGKRYEHLFVKD

-827 VTGALEENGFDHEEI
+827 VTGALEENGFDHAEI
-842 QISELVEEVN
+842 KLNELVAEISPGAAIIVGN
-852 KVLAS
+852 
-857 TLKGKLNPVTFYGY
+857 LKPVTFYGY

-883 NLVHSQGLY
+883 NLVHSQELY

>member
-120 TDDGGKTDR
+120 TDDGGKIDR

-147 DAKQL
+147 DVKL
-152 DGMPGIDITTDE
+152 GETPGIDITTDE

-272 NATLESGTIVFS
+272 NATLESGAIEFG

-303 VESETSIVFENADV
+303 VESENSIVFENADV
-317 IENNTVIVGKVPY
+317 IENSTVIVGKVPY

-345 ARYYSSNPDVAT
+345 ARYKSLNTDVAT

-368 SSGEVTFAAEFGGER
+368 SSGEVTFTAEFGEER
-383 ISIDLHVRKPVIY
+383 ISIDLRVRKPVIY

-409 ECVYGSMYFE
+409 ECIYGNMYFE
-419 YSGEEMTGRL
+419 YSGEDSGEEMTGRL
-429 VPFRQIKVVAPEDLT
+429 VPLRQIKVVAPEDLT
-444 GSENLNRFKW
+444 GSENRSRFKW
-454 SVVSDGDI
+454 KVVSDGDI

-467 NGVITF
+467 NGMITF
-473 SEFEKGVRKNVKVI
+473 SEFEKGVRKNVKVT

-500 RREYNFT
+500 KREYNFT

-518 ELTKAVNEE
+518 ELTKAVNDE
-527 IDGKDGKKYKYE
+527 IDGKKYE
-539 VFMRNDITIRSIR
+539 VFLRNDITIRSIR
-552 YTEQDTSKLN
+552 YTEADTSRF
-562 VSSSDKGD
+562 SGEKGE
-570 ETRTWFN
+570 ETRTWSD
-577 APLTLTTSLYGN
+577 APLRLTTSLYGN
-589 GYTIDW
+589 GHTIDW
-595 KHKDFDKATDK
+595 KHRDYDDPTAKP
-606 ANIMGSNIFMLKG
+606 NIMGSNILMMDG
-619 QEDKN
+619 PQEKDA
-624 EPRVLLRNVKVKSSE
+624 PRVLLRNVKIKSSE
-639 LPKENSFASNDFV
+639 LPKSNTFASKDFV
-652 GIGVQTMGNVHVQYC
+652 GIGILTKGNVHVQYC
-667 VIENAMYCMR
+667 IIENAMYCMYVR
-677 IGGYDNQEKA
+677 GYDNEEEA
-687 VEKGDFAETLIEG
+687 VKKGDFDETLIEG

-715 TFKNQRVVMKNCVY
+715 TYKNQRVVMKNCVY

-762 WKQDIDLDLVGRI
+762 WKQDVDLDLVGGI
-775 TSNEAIDN
+775 TNNDAIDN
-783 LLKEVIQKGL
+783 ILKEVIQKGL
-793 SGKRYEHLFVKD
+793 QGKRYEHLFVKD

-827 VTGALEENGFDHEEI
+827 VTGALEENGFDHVEI
-842 QISELVEEVN
+842 KLNELVAEISPGAAIIVGN
-852 KVLAS
+852 
-857 TLKGKLNPVTFYGY
+857 LKPVTFYGY

-883 NLVHSQGLY
+883 NLVHSQELY

>member
-129 CRFEIKSDVARS
+129 CRFEIKSDVAKS

-147 DAKQL
+147 DVKL
-152 DGMPGIDITTDE
+152 GETPGIDITTDE

-178 LEYVTWESSDKNVLS
+178 LEYVTWESNDKHVLS

-253 DSVSLSSIGAEG
+253 DNSVSLSSIGAEG

-272 NATLESGTIVFS
+272 NATLESDAIVFS

-317 IENNTVIVGKVPY
+317 IENSTVIVGKVPY

-345 ARYYSSNPDVAT
+345 ARYYSSNTDVAT

-368 SSGEVTFAAEFGGER
+368 SSGEVTFTAEFGEER
-383 ISIDLHVRKPVIY
+383 ISIDLRVRKPVIY

-409 ECVYGSMYFE
+409 ECIYGNMYFE
-419 YSGEEMTGRL
+419 YLGEEMTGRL

-444 GSENLNRFKW
+444 GNENLSRFKW
-454 SVVSDGDI
+454 SVVSDDNI
-462 ATIDE
+462 ATKIDE

-473 SEFEKGVRKNVKVI
+473 SEFEKGVRKNVKVT

-500 RREYNFT
+500 KREYNFT

-512 NVKTAD
+512 NVETAD

-527 IDGKDGKKYKYE
+527 IDGKKYE
-539 VFMRNDITIRSIR
+539 VFLRNDITIRSIR
-552 YTEQDTSKLN
+552 YTEADTRNISGE
-562 VSSSDKGD
+562 KG
-570 ETRTWFN
+570 EEIRTWCN
-577 APLTLTTSLYGN
+577 APLKLTTSLYGN
-589 GYTIDW
+589 GHTIDW
-595 KHKDFDKATDK
+595 KHRDYDYPTAKP
-606 ANIMGSNIFMLKG
+606 NIMGSNILVMDG
-619 QEDKN
+619 PQDKDA
-624 EPRVLLRNVKVKSSE
+624 PRVLLRNVKIKSSE
-639 LPKENSFASNDFV
+639 LPKNNTFANKDFV
-652 GIGVQTMGNVHVQYC
+652 GIGVETKGNVHVQYC

-677 IGGYDNQEKA
+677 VGGYDNEEDAIK
-687 VEKGDFAETLIEG
+687 KGDFTETLIEG

-739 SSGDDNEEHTCNLD
+739 SSGDNNEEHTCNLD

-762 WKQDIDLDLVGRI
+762 WKQDVDLDLVGGI
-775 TSNEAIDN
+775 TNNEAIDN

-812 CGMLFSGLNHENRVT
+812 CGMMFSGLYYKNRIT
-827 VTGALEENGFDHEEI
+827 VTGAIEENGFDHEEI
-842 QISELVEEVN
+842 QISELVEETN

-883 NLVHSQGLY
+883 NLVHSQELY

>member
-30 TPDITVASVAI
+30 TPDITVASIAI
-41 VDPDFYQDVDN
+41 VDPDFYQDVDS

-272 NATLESGTIVFS
+272 NATLESGAIVFS

-317 IENNTVIVGKVPY
+317 IENSTVIVGKVPY

-345 ARYYSSNPDVAT
+345 ARYYSSNTDVAT

-368 SSGEVTFAAEFGGER
+368 SSGEVTFTAKFGEEGEES

-467 NGVITF
+467 KGVITF

-487 AEAKDSP
+487 AEAMDSP

-500 RREYNFT
+500 KREYNFT

-527 IDGKDGKKYKYE
+527 IDGKKYE
-539 VFMRNDITIRSIR
+539 VFLRNDITIRSIR
-552 YTEQDTSKLN
+552 YTESDT
-562 VSSSDKGD
+562 KGMSG
-570 ETRTWFN
+570 EKGEEIRTWCN
-577 APLTLTTSLYGN
+577 APLRLTTSLYGN
-589 GYTIDW
+589 GHTIDW
-595 KHKDFDKATDK
+595 KHRDYDDPTAKP
-606 ANIMGSNIFMLKG
+606 NIMGSNILVMDGPQGK
-619 QEDKN
+619 DA
-624 EPRVLLRNVKVKSSE
+624 PRVLLRNVKIKSSE
-639 LPKENSFASNDFV
+639 LPKNNTFASKDFV
-652 GIGVQTMGNVHVQYC
+652 GIGVETKGNVHVQYC

-677 IGGYDNQEKA
+677 VGSYDNEEEA
-687 VEKGDFAETLIEG
+687 VKKGDFAETLIEG

-715 TFKNQRVVMKNCVY
+715 IFKNQRVVMKNCVY

-762 WKQDIDLDLVGRI
+762 WKQDVDLDLVGGI
-775 TSNEAIDN
+775 TNNDAIDKI
-783 LLKEVIQKGL
+783 LKDVIQKGL
-793 SGKRYEHLFVKD
+793 QGKRYEHLFVKD

-812 CGMLFSGLNHENRVT
+812 CGMLFSGLSHENRVT
-827 VTGALEENGFDHEEI
+827 VTGALEENGFDHAEI
-842 QISELVEEVN
+842 KLNELVAEISPGAAIIVGN
-852 KVLAS
+852 MH
-857 TLKGKLNPVTFYGY
+857 PVTFYGY

-883 NLVHSQGLY
+883 NLVHSQELY

>member
-30 TPDITVASVAI
+30 TPDITVASIAI

-129 CRFEIKSDVARS
+129 CRFEIKSDVAKS

-147 DAKQL
+147 DVKL
-152 DGMPGIDITTDE
+152 GETPNIEITTDE

-220 SGSEKRVAPEIVR
+220 SGSEKRVAREIVR

-253 DSVSLSSIGAEG
+253 DSISLSSIGAEG

-272 NATLESGTIVFS
+272 NATLESDAIVFS

-317 IENNTVIVGKVPY
+317 IENSTVIVGKVPY

-345 ARYYSSNPDVAT
+345 ARYYSSNTDVAT

-368 SSGEVTFAAEFGGER
+368 SSGEVTFTAEFGEES
-383 ISIDLHVRKPVIY
+383 ISIDLRVRKPVIY

-409 ECVYGSMYFE
+409 ECVYGNMYFE
-419 YSGEEMTGRL
+419 YLDEEMTGRL
-429 VPFRQIKVVAPEDLT
+429 VPLRQIKVVAPEDLT
-444 GSENLNRFKW
+444 GNENRSRFKW
-454 SVVSDGDI
+454 SVVSDDNI
-462 ATIDE
+462 ATKIDE

-473 SEFEKGVRKNVKVI
+473 SEFEKGVRKNVKVT

-500 RREYNFT
+500 KREYNFT

-512 NVKTAD
+512 NVETAD

-527 IDGKDGKKYKYE
+527 IDGNDGKKYKYE
-539 VFMRNDITIRSIR
+539 VFLRNDITICSIR
-552 YTEQDTSKLN
+552 YTEADTRNISGE
-562 VSSSDKGD
+562 KG
-570 ETRTWFN
+570 EEIRTWCN
-577 APLTLTTSLYGN
+577 APLKLTTSLYGN
-589 GYTIDW
+589 GHTIDW
-595 KHKDFDKATDK
+595 KHRDYDDPTEKP
-606 ANIMGSNIFMLKG
+606 NIMGSNILVMDGPQGK
-619 QEDKN
+619 DA
-624 EPRVLLRNVKVKSSE
+624 PRVLLRNVKIKSSE
-639 LPKENSFASNDFV
+639 LPKNNTFANKDFV
-652 GIGVQTMGNVHVQYC
+652 GIGVETKGNVHVQYC

-739 SSGDDNEEHTCNLD
+739 SSGDNNEEHTCNLD

-762 WKQDIDLDLVGRI
+762 WKQDVDLDLVGGI
-775 TSNEAIDN
+775 TNNEAIDN

-812 CGMLFSGLNHENRVT
+812 CGMMFSGLYYKNRIT
-827 VTGALEENGFDHEEI
+827 VTGAIEENGFDHEEI
-842 QISELVEEVN
+842 QISELVEETN

-883 NLVHSQGLY
+883 NLVHSQELY

>member
-120 TDDGGKTDR
+120 TDDGGKIDR

-147 DAKQL
+147 DVKL
-152 DGMPGIDITTDE
+152 GETPGIDITTDE

-178 LEYVTWESSDKNVLS
+178 LEYVTWESSDKHVLS

-253 DSVSLSSIGAEG
+253 DRVSLSSIDAVG

-272 NATLESGTIVFS
+272 NATLESDVIVFS
-284 GKTGYAVLEKGGK
+284 GTGYAVLEKGGK

-317 IENNTVIVGKVPY
+317 IENSTVIVGKVPY

-345 ARYYSSNPDVAT
+345 ARYYSLNTDVAT

-368 SSGEVTFAAEFGGER
+368 SSGEVTFTAKFGEER
-383 ISIDLHVRKPVIY
+383 ISIDLRVRKPVIY

-409 ECVYGSMYFE
+409 ECIYGNMYFE

-429 VPFRQIKVVAPEDLT
+429 VPVRQIKVVAPEDLT
-444 GSENLNRFKW
+444 GSENLSRFKW

-467 NGVITF
+467 NGMITF
-473 SEFEKGVRKNVKVI
+473 SEFEKGVRKNVKVT

-500 RREYNFT
+500 KREYNFT

-512 NVKTAD
+512 NVETAD

-527 IDGKDGKKYKYE
+527 IDGKKHE
-539 VFMRNDITIRSIR
+539 VFLRNDITIRSIR
-552 YTEQDTSKLN
+552 YTEADTSGI
-562 VSSSDKGD
+562 SGEKGE
-570 ETRTWFN
+570 ETRTWCN
-577 APLTLTTSLYGN
+577 APLRLSTSLYGN
-589 GYTIDW
+589 GHTIDW
-595 KHKDFDKATDK
+595 KHRDYDDPTAKP
-606 ANIMGSNIFMLKG
+606 NIMGSNILVMDGPQGK
-619 QEDKN
+619 DA
-624 EPRVLLRNVKVKSSE
+624 PRVLLRNVKIKSSE
-639 LPKENSFASNDFV
+639 LPKSNTFASKDFV
-652 GIGVQTMGNVHVQYC
+652 GIGVETKGNVHVQYC

-677 IGGYDNQEKA
+677 VGSYDNEEEA
-687 VEKGDFAETLIEG
+687 INKGDFAETLIEG

-715 TFKNQRVVMKNCVY
+715 TYKNQRVVMKNCVY

-739 SSGDDNEEHTCNLD
+739 SSGDDNEEHTCNID

-762 WKQDIDLDLVGRI
+762 WKQDVDLDLVGGI
-775 TSNEAIDN
+775 TNNDAIDN
-783 LLKEVIQKGL
+783 ILKEVIQKGL
-793 SGKRYEHLFVKD
+793 QGKRYEHLFVKD

-827 VTGALEENGFDHEEI
+827 VTGALEENGFDHAEI
-842 QISELVEEVN
+842 KLNELVAEISPGAAIIVGN
-852 KVLAS
+852 
-857 TLKGKLNPVTFYGY
+857 LKPVTFYGY

-883 NLVHSQGLY
+883 NLVHSQELY

>member
-112 GTFDVVAK
+112 GTFDIVAK

-147 DAKQL
+147 DVKL
-152 DGMPGIDITTDE
+152 GETPGIDITTDE

-253 DSVSLSSIGAEG
+253 DRVSLSSIDAVG

-272 NATLESGTIVFS
+272 NATLESDVIVFS

-317 IENNTVIVGKVPY
+317 IENSTVIVGKVPY

-345 ARYYSSNPDVAT
+345 ARYCSLNPDVAT

-368 SSGEVTFAAEFGGER
+368 SSGEVTFTAEFGEES

-409 ECVYGSMYFE
+409 ECVYGNMYFE

-444 GSENLNRFKW
+444 GSENLSRFKW
-454 SVVSDGDI
+454 SVVSDDNI
-462 ATIDE
+462 ATKIDE

-473 SEFEKGVRKNVKVI
+473 SEFEKGVRKNVKVT

-500 RREYNFT
+500 KREYNFT

-512 NVKTAD
+512 NVETAD
-518 ELTKAVNEE
+518 ELTKVVNEG
-527 IDGKDGKKYKYE
+527 IDGKKYE
-539 VFMRNDITIRSIR
+539 VFLRNDITIRSIR
-552 YTEQDTSKLN
+552 YTEADTSGI
-562 VSSSDKGD
+562 SGEKGE
-570 ETRTWFN
+570 ETRTWDD
-577 APLTLTTSLYGN
+577 APLRLTTSLYGN
-589 GYTIDW
+589 GHTIDW
-595 KHKDFDKATDK
+595 KHRDYDDPTAKP
-606 ANIMGSNIFMLKG
+606 NIMGSNILVMDGPQGK
-619 QEDKN
+619 DA
-624 EPRVLLRNVKVKSSE
+624 PRVLLRNVKIKSSE
-639 LPKENSFASNDFV
+639 LPKSNTFASKDFV
-652 GIGVQTMGNVHVQYC
+652 GTGVLTKGNVHVQYC
-667 VIENAMYCMR
+667 VIENAMFCMKVGSYNNEEEA
-677 IGGYDNQEKA
+677 IK
-687 VEKGDFAETLIEG
+687 KGDFAETLIEG

-715 TFKNQRVVMKNCVY
+715 AYKNQRVVMKNCVY

-762 WKQDIDLDLVGRI
+762 WKQDVDLDLVGGI
-775 TSNEAIDN
+775 TNNDAIDN
-783 LLKEVIQKGL
+783 ILKEVIQKGL
-793 SGKRYEHLFVKD
+793 QGKRYEHLFVKD

-827 VTGALEENGFDHEEI
+827 VTGALEENGFDHAEI
-842 QISELVEEVN
+842 KLNELVAEISPGAAIIVGN
-852 KVLAS
+852 
-857 TLKGKLNPVTFYGY
+857 LKPVTFYGY

-883 NLVHSQGLY
+883 NLVHSQELY

>member
-112 GTFDVVAK
+112 GTFDIVAK

-147 DAKQL
+147 DVKL
-152 DGMPGIDITTDE
+152 GETPGIDITTDE

-272 NATLESGTIVFS
+272 NATLESGAIVFS

-297 TMTLRK
+297 TMMLRK

-317 IENNTVIVGKVPY
+317 IENSTVIVGKVPY

-345 ARYYSSNPDVAT
+345 ARYYSSNTDVAT

-368 SSGEVTFAAEFGGER
+368 SSGEVTFTAEFGEES
-383 ISIDLHVRKPVIY
+383 ISIDLRVRKPVIY

-409 ECVYGSMYFE
+409 ECIYGNMYF
-419 YSGEEMTGRL
+419 EEMTGRL

-454 SVVSDGDI
+454 SVVSDGGI

-467 NGVITF
+467 NGMITF
-473 SEFEKGVRKNVKVI
+473 SEFEKGVRKNVKVT

-500 RREYNFT
+500 KREYNFT

-512 NVKTAD
+512 NVETAD

-527 IDGKDGKKYKYE
+527 IDGKKYE
-539 VFMRNDITIRSIR
+539 VFLRNDITIRSIR
-552 YTEQDTSKLN
+552 YTEADTSGI
-562 VSSSDKGD
+562 SGEKGE
-570 ETRTWFN
+570 ETRTWCN
-577 APLTLTTSLYGN
+577 APLRLSTSLYGN
-589 GYTIDW
+589 GHTIDW
-595 KHKDFDKATDK
+595 KHRDYDDPTAKP
-606 ANIMGSNIFMLKG
+606 NIMGSNILVMDGPQGK
-619 QEDKN
+619 DA
-624 EPRVLLRNVKVKSSE
+624 PRVLLRNVKIKSSE
-639 LPKENSFASNDFV
+639 LPKSNTFASKDFV
-652 GIGVQTMGNVHVQYC
+652 GIGVETKGNVHVQYC

-677 IGGYDNQEKA
+677 VGSYDNEEEA
-687 VEKGDFAETLIEG
+687 INKGDFAETLIEG

-715 TFKNQRVVMKNCVY
+715 TYKNQRVVMKNCVY

-762 WKQDIDLDLVGRI
+762 WKQDVDLDLVGGI
-775 TSNEAIDN
+775 TNNDAIDN
-783 LLKEVIQKGL
+783 ILKEVIQKGL
-793 SGKRYEHLFVKD
+793 QGKRYEHLFVKD

-827 VTGALEENGFDHEEI
+827 VTGALEENGFDHAEI
-842 QISELVEEVN
+842 KLNELVAEISPGAAIIVGN
-852 KVLAS
+852 
-857 TLKGKLNPVTFYGY
+857 LKPVTFYGY

-883 NLVHSQGLY
+883 NLVHSQELY

>member
-30 TPDITVASVAI
+30 TPDITVASIAI
-41 VDPDFYQDVDN
+41 VDPDFYQDVDS

-147 DAKQL
+147 DAKL
-152 DGMPGIDITTDE
+152 GETPNIDITTDE

-220 SGSEKRVAPEIVR
+220 SGNEKRVAPEIVR

-238 VRGGVFPTALKYVHT
+238 VGGGVFPTALKYVYT
-253 DSVSLSSIGAEG
+253 DRVPLSSIGAVG
-265 STLVKSQ
+265 CTLVKSQ
-272 NATLESGTIVFS
+272 NATLESGAIVFS
-284 GKTGYAVLEKGGK
+284 EKTGYAVLEKGGK

-317 IENNTVIVGKVPY
+317 IENSTVIVGKVPY

-345 ARYYSSNPDVAT
+345 ARYYSSNTDVAT

-368 SSGEVTFAAEFGGER
+368 SSGEVTFTAEFGEESKER

-409 ECVYGSMYFE
+409 ECVYGSLYFE

-454 SVVSDGDI
+454 KVVSDGDI

-500 RREYNFT
+500 KREYNFT

-512 NVKTAD
+512 NVETAD
-518 ELTKAVNEE
+518 ELMKAVNEE
-527 IDGKDGKKYKYE
+527 IDGKKYE

-562 VSSSDKGD
+562 VSSSEKGD

-589 GYTIDW
+589 GHTIDW

-624 EPRVLLRNVKVKSSE
+624 APRVLLRNVKVKSSE

-667 VIENAMYCMR
+667 VIENSMYCMR

-762 WKQDIDLDLVGRI
+762 WKQDVDLDLIGRI

-812 CGMLFSGLNHENRVT
+812 CGMLFSGLTYENRIT

-852 KVLAS
+852 KFLAS
-857 TLKGKLNPVTFYGY
+857 QLKGKLNPVTFYGY

-883 NLVHSQGLY
+883 NLVHSQELY

>member
-30 TPDITVASVAI
+30 TPDITVASIAI
-41 VDPDFYQDVDN
+41 VDPDFYQDVDS

-238 VRGGVFPTALKYVHT
+238 VRGGVFPTALKYVYT
-253 DSVSLSSIGAEG
+253 DSVSLSSIGAVG

-272 NATLESGTIVFS
+272 NATLESGAIVFS

-317 IENNTVIVGKVPY
+317 IENSTVIVGKVPY

-345 ARYYSSNPDVAT
+345 ARYKSLNTDVAT

-368 SSGEVTFAAEFGGER
+368 SSGEVTFTAEFGKER

-409 ECVYGSMYFE
+409 ECVYGSLYFE

-527 IDGKDGKKYKYE
+527 IDGKKYE

-552 YTEQDTSKLN
+552 YTESDTRNISGE
-562 VSSSDKGD
+562 KG
-570 ETRTWFN
+570 EEIRTWCN
-577 APLTLTTSLYGN
+577 APLKLTTSLYGN
-589 GYTIDW
+589 GHTIDW
-595 KHKDFDKATDK
+595 KHRDYDDPTAKP
-606 ANIMGSNIFMLKG
+606 NIMGSNILMMDG
-619 QEDKN
+619 PQEKDA
-624 EPRVLLRNVKVKSSE
+624 PRVLLRNVKIKSSE
-639 LPKENSFASNDFV
+639 LPKNNTFASKDFV
-652 GIGVQTMGNVHVQYC
+652 GIGVETKGNVHVQYC

-677 IGGYDNQEKA
+677 VGSYDNEEEA
-687 VEKGDFAETLIEG
+687 VKKGDFAETLIEG

-715 TFKNQRVVMKNCVY
+715 IFKNQRVVMKNCVY

-762 WKQDIDLDLVGRI
+762 WKQDVDLDLVGGI
-775 TSNEAIDN
+775 TNNDAIDKI
-783 LLKEVIQKGL
+783 LKDVIQKGL
-793 SGKRYEHLFVKD
+793 QGKRYEHLFVKD

-812 CGMLFSGLNHENRVT
+812 CGMLFSGLSQENRVT
-827 VTGALEENGFDHEEI
+827 VTGALEENGFDHAEI
-842 QISELVEEVN
+842 KLNELVAEISPGAAIIVGN
-852 KVLAS
+852 M
-857 TLKGKLNPVTFYGY
+857 NPVTFYGY

-883 NLVHSQGLY
+883 NLVHSQELY

>member
-41 VDPDFYQDVDN
+41 VDPDFYQDVDS

-91 PEYEGDIATV
+91 PEYKGDIATV

-129 CRFEIKSDVARS
+129 CRFEIKSDVASS

-147 DAKQL
+147 DVKL
-152 DGMPGIDITTDE
+152 GETPNIDITTDE

-178 LEYVTWESSDKNVLS
+178 LEYVTWESNDKHVLS
-193 VDANGVVVPQGAG
+193 VDANGVVVPQDAG

-253 DSVSLSSIGAEG
+253 DSISLSSIGAEG

-272 NATLESGTIVFS
+272 NATLESGAIVFS

-317 IENNTVIVGKVPY
+317 IENSTVIVGKVPY

-345 ARYYSSNPDVAT
+345 ARYYSSNTDVAT

-368 SSGEVTFAAEFGGER
+368 SSGEVTFTAEFGEER
-383 ISIDLHVRKPVIY
+383 ISIDLRVRKPVIY

-409 ECVYGSMYFE
+409 ECVYGNMYFE

-444 GSENLNRFKW
+444 GSENRSRFKW

-462 ATIDE
+462 ATIDK
-467 NGVITF
+467 NGVITITF
-473 SEFEKGVRKNVKVI
+473 SESEKGVRKNVKVV

-500 RREYNFT
+500 KREYNFT

-512 NVKTAD
+512 NVATAD

-527 IDGKDGKKYKYE
+527 IDGKKYE
-539 VFMRNDITIRSIR
+539 VFLRNDITIRSIR
-552 YTEQDTSKLN
+552 YTEADTRNISGE
-562 VSSSDKGD
+562 KG
-570 ETRTWFN
+570 EEIRTWCN
-577 APLTLTTSLYGN
+577 APLKLTTSLYGN
-589 GYTIDW
+589 GHTIDW
-595 KHKDFDKATDK
+595 KHRDYDDPTAKP
-606 ANIMGSNIFMLKG
+606 NIMGSNILVMDG
-619 QEDKN
+619 PQDKDA
-624 EPRVLLRNVKVKSSE
+624 PRVLLRNVKIKSSE
-639 LPKENSFASNDFV
+639 LPKNNTFANKDFV
-652 GIGVQTMGNVHVQYC
+652 GIGVETKGNVHVQYC

-677 IGGYDNQEKA
+677 VGGYDNEEEAIK
-687 VEKGDFAETLIEG
+687 KGDFAETLIEG

-762 WKQDIDLDLVGRI
+762 WKQDVDLDLVGGI
-775 TSNEAIDN
+775 TNNEAIDN

-812 CGMLFSGLNHENRVT
+812 CGMMFSGLYYKNRIT
-827 VTGALEENGFDHEEI
+827 VTGEIEENGFDHEEI
-842 QISELVEEVN
+842 QISELVEETN

-883 NLVHSQGLY
+883 NLVHSQELY

>member
-112 GTFDVVAK
+112 GTFDIVAK

-147 DAKQL
+147 DVKL
-152 DGMPGIDITTDE
+152 GETPSIDITTDE

-272 NATLESGTIVFS
+272 NATLESDVIEFG

-303 VESETSIVFENADV
+303 VESENSIVFENADV
-317 IENNTVIVGKVPY
+317 IENSTVIVGKVPY

-345 ARYYSSNPDVAT
+345 ARYKSLNTDVAT

-368 SSGEVTFAAEFGGER
+368 SSGEVTFTAEFGEES
-383 ISIDLHVRKPVIY
+383 ISIDLRVRKPVIY

-409 ECVYGSMYFE
+409 ECIYGNMYFE

-429 VPFRQIKVVAPEDLT
+429 VPLRQIKVVAPEDLT
-444 GSENLNRFKW
+444 GSENLSRFKW
-454 SVVSDGDI
+454 SVVSDDNI
-462 ATIDE
+462 AKKIDE

-473 SEFEKGVRKNVKVI
+473 SEFEKGVRKNVKVT

-500 RREYNFT
+500 KREYNFT
-507 VMYGV
+507 VMNGV

-518 ELTKAVNEE
+518 ELTKAVNEK
-527 IDGKDGKKYKYE
+527 IDGNKYE
-539 VFMRNDITIRSIR
+539 VFLRNDITIRSIR
-552 YTEQDTSKLN
+552 YTEVDTSRF
-562 VSSSDKGD
+562 SGEKGE
-570 ETRTWFN
+570 ETRTWSD
-577 APLTLTTSLYGN
+577 APLRLTTSLYGN
-589 GYTIDW
+589 GHTIDW
-595 KHKDFDKATDK
+595 KHRDYDDPTEKP
-606 ANIMGSNIFMLKG
+606 NIMGSNILMMDG
-619 QEDKN
+619 PQEKDA
-624 EPRVLLRNVKVKSSE
+624 PRVLLRNVKIKSSE
-639 LPKENSFASNDFV
+639 LPKSNTFASKDFV
-652 GIGVQTMGNVHVQYC
+652 GIGILTKGNVHVQYC
-667 VIENAMYCMR
+667 IIENAMYCMYVR
-677 IGGYDNQEKA
+677 GYDNEEEA
-687 VEKGDFAETLIEG
+687 VKKGDFDETLIEG

-715 TFKNQRVVMKNCVY
+715 TYKNQRVVMKNCVY

-739 SSGDDNEEHTCNLD
+739 SSGDDNEDHTCNLD

-762 WKQDIDLDLVGRI
+762 WKQDVDLDLVGGI
-775 TSNEAIDN
+775 TNNDAIDN
-783 LLKEVIQKGL
+783 ILKEVIQKGL
-793 SGKRYEHLFVKD
+793 QGKRYEHLFVKD

-827 VTGALEENGFDHEEI
+827 VTGALEENGFDHAEI
-842 QISELVEEVN
+842 KLNELVAEISPGAAIIVGN
-852 KVLAS
+852 
-857 TLKGKLNPVTFYGY
+857 LKPVTFYGY

-883 NLVHSQGLY
+883 NLVHSQELY

>member
-91 PEYEGDIATV
+91 PEYKGDIATV

-147 DAKQL
+147 DVKL
-152 DGMPGIDITTDE
+152 GETPGIDITTDE

-272 NATLESGTIVFS
+272 NATLESGAIVFS

-317 IENNTVIVGKVPY
+317 IENSTVIVGKVPY

-345 ARYYSSNPDVAT
+345 ARYYSSNTDVAT

-368 SSGEVTFAAEFGGER
+368 SSGEVTFTAEFGEER
-383 ISIDLHVRKPVIY
+383 ISIDLRVRKPVIY

-409 ECVYGSMYFE
+409 ECVYGNMYFE

-444 GSENLNRFKW
+444 GSENLSRFKW
-454 SVVSDGDI
+454 SVVSDDNI
-462 ATIDE
+462 VTKIDE
-467 NGVITF
+467 NGMITF
-473 SEFEKGVRKNVKVI
+473 SKFEKGVRKNVKVT

-500 RREYNFT
+500 KREYNFT

-512 NVKTAD
+512 NVETAD

-527 IDGKDGKKYKYE
+527 IDGNKYE
-539 VFMRNDITIRSIR
+539 VFLRNDITIRSIR
-552 YTEQDTSKLN
+552 YTEADTRNISGE
-562 VSSSDKGD
+562 KG
-570 ETRTWFN
+570 EEIRTWCN
-577 APLTLTTSLYGN
+577 APLKLKTSLYGN
-589 GYTIDW
+589 GHTIDW
-595 KHKDFDKATDK
+595 KHRDYDDPTAKP
-606 ANIMGSNIFMLKG
+606 NIMGSNILVMDG
-619 QEDKN
+619 PQEKA
-624 EPRVLLRNVKVKSSE
+624 EPRVLLRNVKIKSSE
-639 LPKENSFASNDFV
+639 LPKNNTFANKDFV
-652 GIGVQTMGNVHVQYC
+652 GIGVETKGNVHVQYC

-677 IGGYDNQEKA
+677 VGGYDNEEEAIK
-687 VEKGDFAETLIEG
+687 KGDFAETLIEG

-715 TFKNQRVVMKNCVY
+715 TYKNQRVVMKNCVY

-739 SSGDDNEEHTCNLD
+739 SSGDNNEEHTCNLD

-762 WKQDIDLDLVGRI
+762 WKQDVDLDLVGGI
-775 TSNEAIDN
+775 TNNEAIDN

-812 CGMLFSGLNHENRVT
+812 CGMMFSGLYYKNRIT
-827 VTGALEENGFDHEEI
+827 VTGAIEENGFDHEEI
-842 QISELVEEVN
+842 QISELVEETN

-883 NLVHSQGLY
+883 NLVHSQELY

>member
-30 TPDITVASVAI
+30 TPDITVASIAI

-112 GTFDVVAK
+112 GTFDIVAK

-147 DAKQL
+147 DVKL
-152 DGMPGIDITTDE
+152 GETPGIDITTDE

-253 DSVSLSSIGAEG
+253 DSISLSSIGAEG

-272 NATLESGTIVFS
+272 NATLESGAIVFS

-317 IENNTVIVGKVPY
+317 IENSTVIVGKVPY

-345 ARYYSSNPDVAT
+345 ARYCSLNPDVAT

-368 SSGEVTFAAEFGGER
+368 SSGEVTFTAEFGEES

-409 ECVYGSMYFE
+409 ECVYGNMYFE

-444 GSENLNRFKW
+444 GSENLSRFKW
-454 SVVSDGDI
+454 SVVSDDNI
-462 ATIDE
+462 ATKIDE

-473 SEFEKGVRKNVKVI
+473 SEFEKGVRKNVKVT

-500 RREYNFT
+500 KREYNFT

-512 NVKTAD
+512 NVETAD
-518 ELTKAVNEE
+518 ELTKVVNEG
-527 IDGKDGKKYKYE
+527 IDGKKYE
-539 VFMRNDITIRSIR
+539 VFLRNDITIRSIR
-552 YTEQDTSKLN
+552 YTEADTSGI
-562 VSSSDKGD
+562 SGEKGE
-570 ETRTWFN
+570 ETRTWDD
-577 APLTLTTSLYGN
+577 APLRLTTSLYGN
-589 GYTIDW
+589 GHTIDW
-595 KHKDFDKATDK
+595 KHRDYDDPTAKP
-606 ANIMGSNIFMLKG
+606 NIMGSNILVMDGPQGK
-619 QEDKN
+619 DA
-624 EPRVLLRNVKVKSSE
+624 PRVLLRNVKIKSSE
-639 LPKENSFASNDFV
+639 LPKSNTFASKDFV
-652 GIGVQTMGNVHVQYC
+652 GTGVLTKGNVHVQYC
-667 VIENAMYCMR
+667 VIENAMFCMKVGSYNNEEEA
-677 IGGYDNQEKA
+677 IK
-687 VEKGDFAETLIEG
+687 KGDFAETLIEG

-715 TFKNQRVVMKNCVY
+715 AYKNQRVVMKNCVY

-762 WKQDIDLDLVGRI
+762 WKQDVDLDLVGGI
-775 TSNEAIDN
+775 TNNDAIDN
-783 LLKEVIQKGL
+783 ILKEVIQKGL
-793 SGKRYEHLFVKD
+793 QGKRYEHLFVKD

-827 VTGALEENGFDHEEI
+827 VTGALEENGFDHVEI
-842 QISELVEEVN
+842 KLNELVAEISPGAAIIVGN
-852 KVLAS
+852 
-857 TLKGKLNPVTFYGY
+857 LKPVTFYGY

-883 NLVHSQGLY
+883 NLVHSQELY

>member
-30 TPDITVASVAI
+30 TPDITVASIAI
-41 VDPDFYQDVDN
+41 VDPDFYQDVDS

-147 DAKQL
+147 DVKL
-152 DGMPGIDITTDE
+152 GKTPSIDITTDE

-178 LEYVTWESSDKNVLS
+178 LEYVTWESSDKKVLS

-220 SGSEKRVAPEIVR
+220 SGNEKRVAPEIVR

-238 VRGGVFPTALKYVHT
+238 VRGGVFQTALKYVHT
-253 DSVSLSSIGAEG
+253 DSVSLSSIGAVG

-272 NATLESGTIVFS
+272 NATLESDAIVFS

-317 IENNTVIVGKVPY
+317 IENSTVIVGKVPY

-345 ARYYSSNPDVAT
+345 ARYYSKNPDVAT

-368 SSGEVTFAAEFGGER
+368 SSGEVTFTAEFGKEK
-383 ISIDLHVRKPVIY
+383 ISIDLRVRKPVIY

-454 SVVSDGDI
+454 SVVSDGGI

-467 NGVITF
+467 NGMITF
-473 SEFEKGVRKNVKVI
+473 TLSEDEKGVRKNVKVV

-500 RREYNFT
+500 KREYNFT

-512 NVKTAD
+512 NVETAD

-527 IDGKDGKKYKYE
+527 IDGKKYE

-552 YTEQDTSKLN
+552 YTETDTKGFSGE
-562 VSSSDKGD
+562 KGD
-570 ETRTWFN
+570 EKRVWGE
-577 APLTLTTSLYGN
+577 APLRLTTSLYGN
-589 GYTIDW
+589 GHTIDW
-595 KHKDFDKATDK
+595 KHRDYDDPTAKP
-606 ANIMGSNIFMLKG
+606 NIMGSNILVMDGPEGK
-619 QEDKN
+619 DA
-624 EPRVLLRNVKVKSSE
+624 PRVLLRNVKIKSSE
-639 LPKENSFASNDFV
+639 LPKNNTFASKDFV
-652 GIGVQTMGNVHVQYC
+652 GIGVETKGNVHVQYC

-677 IGGYDNQEKA
+677 VGGYDNQEKA

-715 TFKNQRVVMKNCVY
+715 IFKNQRVVMKNCVY

-762 WKQDIDLDLVGRI
+762 WKQDVDLDLVGGI
-775 TSNEAIDN
+775 TNNDAIDKI
-783 LLKEVIQKGL
+783 LKDVIQKGL
-793 SGKRYEHLFVKD
+793 QGKRYEHLFVKD

-812 CGMLFSGLNHENRVT
+812 CGMLFSGLSQENRVT
-827 VTGALEENGFDHEEI
+827 VTGALEANGFDHAEI
-842 QISELVEEVN
+842 KLNELVAEISPGAAIIVGN
-852 KVLAS
+852 
-857 TLKGKLNPVTFYGY
+857 LKPVTFYGY

-876 TPVKHNS
+876 TPVKHTS
-883 NLVHSQGLY
+883 NLVHSQELY

>member
-30 TPDITVASVAI
+30 TPDITVASIAI

-147 DAKQL
+147 DVKL
-152 DGMPGIDITTDE
+152 GKTPGIDITTDE

-178 LEYVTWESSDKNVLS
+178 LEYVTWESSDKNVLF

-238 VRGGVFPTALKYVHT
+238 VRGGVFPTALKYVYT

-272 NATLESGTIVFS
+272 NATLESGAIVFS

-317 IENNTVIVGKVPY
+317 IENSTVIVGKVPY

-345 ARYYSSNPDVAT
+345 ARYNSLNPDVAT

-368 SSGEVTFAAEFGGER
+368 SSGEVTFTAKYGEEI
-383 ISIDLHVRKPVIY
+383 ISINLRVRKPVIY

-409 ECVYGSMYFE
+409 ECVYGNMYFE

-444 GSENLNRFKW
+444 GSENLSRFKW
-454 SVVSDGDI
+454 KVVSDGDI

-487 AEAKDSP
+487 AEAMDSP

-527 IDGKDGKKYKYE
+527 IDGKKYE
-539 VFMRNDITIRSIR
+539 VFLRNDITIRSIR

-562 VSSSDKGD
+562 VSSSEKGE

-624 EPRVLLRNVKVKSSE
+624 APRVLLRNVKVKSSE

-812 CGMLFSGLNHENRVT
+812 CGMLFSGLTYENRIT

-883 NLVHSQGLY
+883 NLVHSQELY

>member
-112 GTFDVVAK
+112 GTFDIVAK

-147 DAKQL
+147 DVKL
-152 DGMPGIDITTDE
+152 GETPGIDITTDE

-272 NATLESGTIVFS
+272 NATLESGAIVFS

-297 TMTLRK
+297 TMMLRK

-317 IENNTVIVGKVPY
+317 IENSTVIVGKVPY

-345 ARYYSSNPDVAT
+345 ARYYSSNTDVAT

-368 SSGEVTFAAEFGGER
+368 SSGEVTFTAEFGEER
-383 ISIDLHVRKPVIY
+383 ISIDLRVRKPVIY

-409 ECVYGSMYFE
+409 ECVYGNMYFE

-429 VPFRQIKVVAPEDLT
+429 VPVRQIKVVAPEDLT
-444 GSENLNRFKW
+444 GSENLSRFKW

-467 NGVITF
+467 NGVITITL
-473 SEFEKGVRKNVKVI
+473 SESEKGVRKNVKVT

-500 RREYNFT
+500 KREYNFT

-512 NVKTAD
+512 NVETAD

-527 IDGKDGKKYKYE
+527 IDGKKYE
-539 VFMRNDITIRSIR
+539 VFLRNDITIRSIR
-552 YTEQDTSKLN
+552 YTEADTSGI
-562 VSSSDKGD
+562 SGEKGE
-570 ETRTWFN
+570 ETRTWCN
-577 APLTLTTSLYGN
+577 APLRLSTSLYGN
-589 GYTIDW
+589 GHTIDW
-595 KHKDFDKATDK
+595 KHRDYDDPTAKP
-606 ANIMGSNIFMLKG
+606 NIMGSNILVMDGPQGK
-619 QEDKN
+619 DA
-624 EPRVLLRNVKVKSSE
+624 PRVLLRNVKIKSSE
-639 LPKENSFASNDFV
+639 LPKSNTFASKDFV
-652 GIGVQTMGNVHVQYC
+652 GIGVETKGNVHVQYC

-677 IGGYDNQEKA
+677 VGSYDNEEEAIK
-687 VEKGDFAETLIEG
+687 KGDFAETLIEG

-715 TFKNQRVVMKNCVY
+715 TYKNQRVVMKNCVY

-762 WKQDIDLDLVGRI
+762 WKQDVDLDLVGGI
-775 TSNEAIDN
+775 TNNDAIDN
-783 LLKEVIQKGL
+783 ILKDVIQKGL

-812 CGMLFSGLNHENRVT
+812 CGMLFSGLSQENRVT
-827 VTGALEENGFDHEEI
+827 VTGALEENGFDHVEI
-842 QISELVEEVN
+842 KLNELVAEISPGAAIIVGN
-852 KVLAS
+852 
-857 TLKGKLNPVTFYGY
+857 LKPVTFYGY

-883 NLVHSQGLY
+883 NLVHSQELY

>member
-112 GTFDVVAK
+112 GTFDIVAK

-147 DAKQL
+147 DVKL
-152 DGMPGIDITTDE
+152 GETPGIDITTDE

-253 DSVSLSSIGAEG
+253 DSISLSSIGAEG

-272 NATLESGTIVFS
+272 NATLESGAIVFS

-303 VESETSIVFENADV
+303 VESENSIVFENADV
-317 IENNTVIVGKVPY
+317 IENSTVIVGKVPY

-345 ARYYSSNPDVAT
+345 ARYKSLNTDVAT

-368 SSGEVTFAAEFGGER
+368 SSGEVTFTAEFGEES

-409 ECVYGSMYFE
+409 ECVYGNMYFE

-444 GSENLNRFKW
+444 GSENLSRFKW
-454 SVVSDGDI
+454 KVVSDGDI

-467 NGVITF
+467 NGVITITL
-473 SEFEKGVRKNVKVI
+473 SESEKGVRKNVKVT

-500 RREYNFT
+500 KREYNFT

-512 NVKTAD
+512 NVETAD

-527 IDGKDGKKYKYE
+527 IDGKKYE
-539 VFMRNDITIRSIR
+539 VFLRNDITIRSIR
-552 YTEQDTSKLN
+552 YTEADTSGI
-562 VSSSDKGD
+562 SGEKGE
-570 ETRTWFN
+570 ETRTWCN
-577 APLTLTTSLYGN
+577 APLRLSTSLYGN
-589 GYTIDW
+589 GHTIDW
-595 KHKDFDKATDK
+595 KHRDYDDPTAKP
-606 ANIMGSNIFMLKG
+606 NIMGSNILVMDGPQGK
-619 QEDKN
+619 DA
-624 EPRVLLRNVKVKSSE
+624 PRVLLRNVKIKSSE
-639 LPKENSFASNDFV
+639 LPKSNTFASKDFV
-652 GIGVQTMGNVHVQYC
+652 GIGVETKGNVHVQYC

-677 IGGYDNQEKA
+677 VGSYDNEEEAIK
-687 VEKGDFAETLIEG
+687 KGDFAETLIEG

-715 TFKNQRVVMKNCVY
+715 TYKNQRVVMKNCVY

-762 WKQDIDLDLVGRI
+762 WKQDVDLDLVGGI
-775 TSNEAIDN
+775 TNNDAIDN
-783 LLKEVIQKGL
+783 ILKEVIQKGL
-793 SGKRYEHLFVKD
+793 QGKRYEHLFVKD

-827 VTGALEENGFDHEEI
+827 VTGALEENGFDHAEI
-842 QISELVEEVN
+842 KLNELVAEISPGAAIIVGN
-852 KVLAS
+852 
-857 TLKGKLNPVTFYGY
+857 LKPVTFYGY

-883 NLVHSQGLY
+883 NLVHSQELY

>member
-30 TPDITVASVAI
+30 TPDITVASIAI

-112 GTFDVVAK
+112 GTFDIVAK

-147 DAKQL
+147 DVKL
-152 DGMPGIDITTDE
+152 GETPGIDITTDE

-272 NATLESGTIVFS
+272 NATLESGAIVFG

-297 TMTLRK
+297 TMMLRK

-317 IENNTVIVGKVPY
+317 IENSTVIVGKVPY

-345 ARYYSSNPDVAT
+345 ARYCSLNPDVAT

-368 SSGEVTFAAEFGGER
+368 SSGEVTFTAEFGEER
-383 ISIDLHVRKPVIY
+383 ISIDLRVRKPVIY

-409 ECVYGSMYFE
+409 ECIYGNMYFE

-429 VPFRQIKVVAPEDLT
+429 VPVRQIKVVAPEDLT
-444 GSENLNRFKW
+444 GSENLSRFKW

-462 ATIDE
+462 ATKIDE

-473 SEFEKGVRKNVKVI
+473 SEFEKGVRKNVKVT

-500 RREYNFT
+500 KREYNFT

-512 NVKTAD
+512 NVETAD

-527 IDGKDGKKYKYE
+527 IDGKKYE
-539 VFMRNDITIRSIR
+539 VFLRNDITIRSIR
-552 YTEQDTSKLN
+552 YTEADTSGI
-562 VSSSDKGD
+562 SGEKGE
-570 ETRTWFN
+570 ETRTWCN
-577 APLTLTTSLYGN
+577 APLRLSTSLYGN
-589 GYTIDW
+589 GHTIDW
-595 KHKDFDKATDK
+595 KHRDYDDPTDK
-606 ANIMGSNIFMLKG
+606 PNIMGSNILVMDGPQGK
-619 QEDKN
+619 DA
-624 EPRVLLRNVKVKSSE
+624 PRVLLRNVKIKSSE
-639 LPKENSFASNDFV
+639 LPKSNTFASKDFV
-652 GIGVQTMGNVHVQYC
+652 GIGVETKGNVHVQYC

-677 IGGYDNQEKA
+677 VGSYDNEEEA
-687 VEKGDFAETLIEG
+687 INKGDFAETLIEG

-715 TFKNQRVVMKNCVY
+715 TYKNQRVVMKNCVY

-739 SSGDDNEEHTCNLD
+739 SSGDDNEEHTCNID

-762 WKQDIDLDLVGRI
+762 WKQDVDLDLVGGI
-775 TSNEAIDN
+775 TNNDAIDN
-783 LLKEVIQKGL
+783 ILKEVIQKGL
-793 SGKRYEHLFVKD
+793 QGKRYEHLFVKD

-827 VTGALEENGFDHEEI
+827 VTGALEENGFDHVEI
-842 QISELVEEVN
+842 KLNELVAEISPGAAIIVGN
-852 KVLAS
+852 
-857 TLKGKLNPVTFYGY
+857 LKPVTFYGY

-883 NLVHSQGLY
+883 NLVHSQELY

>member
-30 TPDITVASVAI
+30 TPDITVASIAI

-112 GTFDVVAK
+112 GTFDIVAK

-147 DAKQL
+147 DVKL
-152 DGMPGIDITTDE
+152 GETPGIDITTDE

-272 NATLESGTIVFS
+272 NATLESGAIVFS

-303 VESETSIVFENADV
+303 VESENSIVFENADV
-317 IENNTVIVGKVPY
+317 IENSTVIVGKVPY

-345 ARYYSSNPDVAT
+345 ARYYSSNTDVAT

-368 SSGEVTFAAEFGGER
+368 SSGEVTFTAEFGEER
-383 ISIDLHVRKPVIY
+383 ISIDLRVRKPVIY

-409 ECVYGSMYFE
+409 ECVYGNMYFE

-429 VPFRQIKVVAPEDLT
+429 VPVRQIKVVAPEDLT

-454 SVVSDGDI
+454 SVVSDGDV
-462 ATIDE
+462 AKTIDE

-473 SEFEKGVRKNVKVI
+473 SEFEKGVRKNVKVT

-500 RREYNFT
+500 KREYNFT

-512 NVKTAD
+512 NVETAD
-518 ELTKAVNEE
+518 ELMKAVNEE
-527 IDGKDGKKYKYE
+527 IDGKKYE
-539 VFMRNDITIRSIR
+539 VFLRNDITIRSIR
-552 YTEQDTSKLN
+552 YTEADTSGI
-562 VSSSDKGD
+562 SGEKGE
-570 ETRTWFN
+570 ETRTWCN
-577 APLTLTTSLYGN
+577 APLRLSTSLYGN
-589 GYTIDW
+589 GHTIDW
-595 KHKDFDKATDK
+595 KHRDYDDPTAKP
-606 ANIMGSNIFMLKG
+606 NIMGSNILVMDGPQGK
-619 QEDKN
+619 DA
-624 EPRVLLRNVKVKSSE
+624 PRVLLRNVKIKSSE
-639 LPKENSFASNDFV
+639 LPKSNTFASKDFV
-652 GIGVQTMGNVHVQYC
+652 GIGVETKGNVHVQYC

-677 IGGYDNQEKA
+677 VGSYDNEEEA
-687 VEKGDFAETLIEG
+687 INKGDFAETLIEG

-715 TFKNQRVVMKNCVY
+715 TYKNQRVVMKNCVY

-762 WKQDIDLDLVGRI
+762 WKQDVDLDLVGGI
-775 TSNEAIDN
+775 TNNDAIDN
-783 LLKEVIQKGL
+783 ILKEVIQKGL
-793 SGKRYEHLFVKD
+793 QGKRYEHLFVKD

-827 VTGALEENGFDHEEI
+827 VTGALEENGFDHVEI
-842 QISELVEEVN
+842 KLNELVAEISPGAAIIVGN
-852 KVLAS
+852 
-857 TLKGKLNPVTFYGY
+857 LKPVTFYGY

-883 NLVHSQGLY
+883 NLVHSQELY